1 MEKVADIA
9 LQKPVLADI
18 CRSAFL
24 RSLSRLPNPDSSV
37 QNVYSRFRSI
47 FPAILLAGFC
57 LLISPVFGQKEV
69 LTSDQVWIQS
79 YHEGR
84 ISGKWTVLLDAG
96 FRWRDG
102 VGDKLAYI
110 VRGGVGYSL
119 SPNLRFGGGFAF
131 MGVYGEK
138 QIIRHEYRPYQ
149 ELLVKDQLGK
159 LTISHRFRVEERIF
173 KDEVLDLATV
183 DFNFRFRYAVML
195 GIPLANLSSKDPNR
209 RLILNLGDEIFL
221 NAGKE
226 ISHRIFDQNRLIISP
241 TLQWSKD
248 LGISLTY
255 NSQFGTT
262 TDPDIFLKSNVIWLQ
277 VRYNL
282 DLGTIPDRQN

>member
-1 MEKVADIA
+1 LLLSFVAIVS
-9 LQKPVLADI
+9 K
-18 CRSAFL
+18 
-24 RSLSRLPNPDSSV
+24 LPNPDSSV
-37 QNVYSRFRSI
+37 QNIYSRINLI
-47 FPAILLAGFC
+47 FTAIVLAGLC
-57 LLISPVFGQKEV
+57 LLISPAFGQKEV
-69 LTSDQVWIQS
+69 LTSNQVWIQS

-84 ISGKWTVLLDAG
+84 ISGKWVALLDAG

-102 VGDKLAYI
+102 VDDKLAYI

-119 SPNLRFGGGFAF
+119 SPNLRIWGGFAF

-159 LTISHRFRVEERIF
+159 LTISHRYRLEERIF
-173 KDEVLDLATV
+173 KDEVLDIATV

-195 GIPLANLSSKDPNR
+195 GIPLANLSSKDPDR
-209 RLILNLGDEIFL
+209 RFILNLGDEIFL
-221 NAGKE
+221 NASKE
-226 ISHRIFDQNRLIISP
+226 ITHNIFDQNRLIISP

-255 NSQFGTT
+255 NSQFGSSG
-262 TDPDIFLKSNVIWLQ
+262 DPDIFLKSNVFWLQ
-277 VRYNL
+277 IRYNL
-282 DLGTIPDRQN
+282 DLAAIPDCHN